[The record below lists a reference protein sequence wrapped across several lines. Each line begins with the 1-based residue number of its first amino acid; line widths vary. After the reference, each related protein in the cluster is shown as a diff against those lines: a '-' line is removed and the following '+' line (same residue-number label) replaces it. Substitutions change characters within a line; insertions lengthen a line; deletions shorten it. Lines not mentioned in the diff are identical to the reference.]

1 MEALLQLITEN
12 ADIDGPFDED
22 TPLISSGMIDSF
34 DLVNLITA
42 IEEHYGVEIAVEE
55 IDVDAFDTPR
65 QMARWLE
72 GPAS

>member
-12 ADIDGPFDED
+12 AEIDGPFDED

-42 IEEHYGVEIAVEE
+42 IEERYGVEIPVEE

-72 GPAS
+72 GSKR